1 MSNLVS
7 ASYETKIP
15 LDAGPTVT
23 TYGELNRAYDFFN
36 DRLFG
41 GELPRCLITMQRHK
55 GAYGYFSPERF
66 GSRDGEVAD
75 EIALNPTHFS
85 TRTVR
90 QTLSTLVHEMC
101 HLWQKHFGRMPRR
114 AYHDKQWAKK
124 MHEVG
129 LHPSS
134 TGAPGGKQTG
144 QHVSHFILDDGP
156 FARAFDEFEKLG
168 MNELFGDRLKIS
180 ESDAAKTA
188 REKKKA
194 SKTKFTCPDCELNAW
209 AKPDA
214 RIMCGTCEVPMEAE
228 EAEEND

>member
-1 MSNLVS
+1 MGALV
-7 ASYETKIP
+7 SYETQIP
-15 LDAGPTVT
+15 LDAGPTAT

-55 GAYGYFSPERF
+55 GAYGYFSPDRF

-75 EIALNPTHFS
+75 EIALNPTHFAH
-85 TRTVR
+85 RTPR
-90 QTLSTLVHEMC
+90 EIMSTLVHEMV
-101 HLWQKHFGRMPRR
+101 HLWQKHFGKMPRG

-134 TGAPGGKQTG
+134 TGGPGGKETG
-144 QHVSHFILDDGP
+144 QKVSHFIKDDGP
-156 FARAFDEFEKLG
+156 FARAFVDFEQLG
-168 MNELFGDRLKIS
+168 MNELFGDRFAES
-180 ESDAAKTA
+180 EKAAKSRA
-188 REKKKA
+188 KKRA
-194 SKTKFTCPDCELNAW
+194 SKTKFTCEQCDLNAW

-214 RIMCGTCEVPMEAE
+214 RLICGECSEPMVCEEPDEDE
-228 EAEEND
+228 QDN